1 MYHTGVS
8 SSINQG
14 KHSYA
19 FKDNDFWRNIS
30 LEISSISTLDIRQ
43 CFENSKEL
51 SNGCDD
57 KGKKT
62 Y

>member
-1 MYHTGVS
+1 M
-8 SSINQG
+8 
-14 KHSYA
+14 
-19 FKDNDFWRNIS
+19 IS
-30 LEISSISTLDIRQ
+30 GGTFFIEISSISILNIRQ